1 MIYVNGDD
9 KVKRII
15 QRVRE
20 ADTDPN
26 KKMVLMFAGRV
37 LENKKTI
44 SECNVHPGA
53 VLEVIP
59 RMYRHRRHHAS
70 DDTYEWDKDS
80 CKDDTPVNDEIDD
93 HADSWIEE
101 HDRAEYKRGH
111 GKALKKQ

>member
-1 MIYVNGDD
+1 MNGDD

-26 KKMVLMFAGRV
+26 KNMALMFAGRV
-37 LENKKTI
+37 LENEKTI
-44 SECNVHPGA
+44 SECNMHPGA

-59 RMYRHRRHHAS
+59 RMYRHRRHHTWH
-70 DDTYEWDKDS
+70 DKYELDNDSYKDGN
-80 CKDDTPVNDEIDD
+80 DAQHDEIDD
-93 HADSWIEE
+93 HVDTWIEE

-111 GKALKKQ
+111 RKPLKKQ